1 MDKVLSALVDG
12 TVIFADWRSGQAAEY
27 IEEEDDR
34 ERGGDVCTRPGLTRS
49 RNPICWSRHRGP
61 GGGMSRPG
69 RLWDRR
75 GMPSAPQWRDLEGEP
90 TLLFPSQFQT
100 APVDQGIVDEAAGLH
115 RQWNPSHGLDI
126 NDAILAATVMR
137 TGGAIHCLNK
147 MHYDAG
153 SSGEEGLVS
162 RSPRSCDTPFPRV
175 PSHE

>member
-1 MDKVLSALVDG
+1 MRAYVDADVLIWHLRGQRRALN
-12 TVIFADWRSGQAAEY
+12 F
-27 IEEEDDR
+27 
-34 ERGGDVCTRPGLTRS
+34 L
-49 RNPICWSRHRGP
+49 RGP
-61 GGGMSRPG
+61 RDDDAYELWTGAMQRAEVVFFT
-69 RLWDRR
+69 RLVEVE
-75 GMPSAPQWRDLEGEP
+75 A

-137 TGGAIHCLNK
+137 TGAAIHCLNK

>member
-1 MDKVLSALVDG
+1 MRIGALAKQLNTSKKKIVENA
-12 TVIFADWRSGQAAEY
+12 VE
-27 IEEEDDR
+27 
-34 ERGGDVCTRPGLTRS
+34 V
-49 RNPICWSRHRGP
+49 
-61 GGGMSRPG
+61 
-69 RLWDRR
+69 
-75 GMPSAPQWRDLEGEP
+75 EP
-90 TLLFPSQFQT
+90 TLLFLSQFQT

-137 TGGAIHCLNK
+137 TGAAIHCLNK

-162 RSPRSCDTPFPRV
+162 RSRRSCDTPFPGV